1 MPISRGLTWSRH
13 AALPGGWGRSL
24 DYAISRGWS
33 CFVCQCSAVTDWL
46 QDHAVVPFQTAMAD
60 VAVGAEVLSSEV
72 LDHLSI
78 AVEGLFRSPARDQYA
93 GWPAGAST
101 DGSSIHVCWRSG
113 EASIEAVGLTTY
125 DFGRDRF
132 PIRLIVSGS
141 DEGVHLAV
149 SIGNANPETAEMTLV
164 PETTALVPIRSA
176 RGLITDVE
184 MIPGRRQ
191 IPISWTHALG
201 YDVPAR

>member
-1 MPISRGLTWSRH
+1 MI
-13 AALPGGWGRSL
+13 
-24 DYAISRGWS
+24 
-33 CFVCQCSAVTDWL
+33 DWL
-46 QDHAVVPFQTAMAD
+46 QDHAVVPFRAVMAD
-60 VAVGAEVLSSEV
+60 ISVGAEVLSSEV
-72 LDHLSI
+72 LGHLSF

-113 EASIEAVGLTTY
+113 EKSIEAVGLTVY

-132 PIRLIVSGS
+132 PFRLIVSGM

-149 SIGNANPETAEMTLV
+149 SIGNTNHETGEMTLV
-164 PETTALVPIRSA
+164 PETTALVPVRTAS
-176 RGLITDVE
+176 GLIIDVE

-191 IPISWTHALG
+191 IPVSWTHALG